1 MMCPPS
7 GRWEFVGVGHLLP
20 SLKPSSLDFRT
31 SAPNQCSLSS
41 VLKGQQGKYKSG
53 TKQEECF
60 YPPTLQFQRKMKNTG
75 FYAKRGSFFNLS
87 KRVIFLSILS
97 VLGP

>member
-60 YPPTLQFQRKMKNTG
+60 YSHTSISKKNEKYRILRKT
-75 FYAKRGSFFNLS
+75 RI
-87 KRVIFLSILS
+87 IF
-97 VLGP
+97 